1 MVSCLAS
8 FRSLVPQQDSR
19 NRSVQHSPSAPRD
32 RFLRGSNSGRNRIR
46 DVLDNLTGSGSH
58 KTHIHSDSTESKI
71 DDLQNESKPSFLY
84 KVFSLKTDVEV
95 VHEPPEH

>member
-19 NRSVQHSPSAPRD
+19 NRSVQHNPLAPRD

-58 KTHIHSDSTESKI
+58 KTHVHSDYTESKT
-71 DDLQNESKPSFLY
+71 DDLQNESSKAIIPLQGILV
-84 KVFSLKTDVEV
+84 KNGR
-95 VHEPPEH
+95 